1 MIVKLIDSTGAV
13 AATLDVAVLFDQSDT
28 KQVVLQLGTAKYYDQ
43 PAKTPYKMEV
53 YDNTGNLV
61 KTYPSVLFQNYS
73 VTLDEAN
80 VVAVDGT
87 ATPQALRF
95 ANNSF
100 RFLDLMA

>member
-13 AATLDVAVLFDQSDT
+13 AAILDVAVLFDQSDT
-28 KQVVLQLGTAKYYDQ
+28 KQVVLQLASPKYYDQ
-43 PAKTPYKMEV
+43 PAKVPYKMEV
-53 YDNTGNLV
+53 YDNSGTLQ

>member
-1 MIVKLIDSTGAV
+1 MNVKLIDSMGTV
-13 AATLDVAVLFDQSDT
+13 VMTLDVAVIFDQSDT
-28 KQVVLQLGTAKYYDQ
+28 TSIVLQLGTAKYYDK
-43 PAKTPYKMEV
+43 PEKVPYKMEI
-53 YDNTGNLV
+53 YDNAGALV